1 MVVGVSHASSLLC
14 VPGTVLHRIPG
25 VSRSVDVTA
34 KSRTSFLL
42 VSGTETQG
50 CVTLSGVGCLWGGSW
65 KQTFTWEHFAP
76 NNDSPREECDLS

>member
-34 KSRTSFLL
+34 KNTDKLL
-42 VSGTETQG
+42 PGFWDRNARMCDFVGGGVFVGRVMEANVHMGTFCSQ
-50 CVTLSGVGCLWGGSW
+50 
-65 KQTFTWEHFAP
+65 
-76 NNDSPREECDLS
+76 